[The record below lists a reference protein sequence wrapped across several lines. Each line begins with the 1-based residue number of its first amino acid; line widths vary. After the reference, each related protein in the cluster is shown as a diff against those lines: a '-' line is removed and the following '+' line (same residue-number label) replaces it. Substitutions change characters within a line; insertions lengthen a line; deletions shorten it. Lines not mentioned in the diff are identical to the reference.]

1 MKKYSCLIE
10 YTNNTIQSNCS
21 EQTYI
26 DYINLLISVSIIDI
40 YKTLMNNKTEYILT
54 EGNEKLK
61 IKSYKNKQILTQ
73 DFNILEKNK
82 VRITIDCTRDI
93 VNTLANLIKL
103 KKETLNAKD
112 YFNIKFVLLENKNLI

>member
-61 IKSYKNKQILTQ
+61 IKSYKNKQIVTQ

-103 KKETLNAKD
+103 KKEVLNAKD

>member
-1 MKKYSCLIE
+1 MKKYDCLIE